1 MVHLLVEIDI
11 VCELDVA
18 FESGFLWGIMNQY
31 PLDLSMSLGLIT
43 QVQVNQTNSLFGK
56 TLHNSIFANQIM
68 KYMTGINSFDI
79 F

>member
-1 MVHLLVEIDI
+1 MLVEIDGGYD
-11 VCELDVA
+11 VDVA